1 MKKRDGS
8 LAGWLHLAARNAALF
23 IARKR
28 ARQGLR
34 ESSAR
39 EFLDAYHQPEANV
52 QDRETVLRHLD
63 DELASLTAVQREAVI
78 LRYLDGLSEK
88 DAALS
93 VGCAPHTLSC
103 RASDGIANLR
113 KRLVSRGCALGI
125 PALIGV
131 LEADAQAAIGH
142 GGCRGI

>member
-1 MKKRDGS
+1 M
-8 LAGWLHLAARNAALF
+8 ARS
-23 IARKR
+23 R
-28 ARQGLR
+28 ARQQQR
-34 ESSAR
+34 ESGAAETMTS
-39 EFLDAYHQPEANV
+39 QSVPIIGT
-52 QDRETVLRHLD
+52 QDREIVLRFLD
-63 DELASLTAVQREAVI
+63 DELNSLSAGQREAVI